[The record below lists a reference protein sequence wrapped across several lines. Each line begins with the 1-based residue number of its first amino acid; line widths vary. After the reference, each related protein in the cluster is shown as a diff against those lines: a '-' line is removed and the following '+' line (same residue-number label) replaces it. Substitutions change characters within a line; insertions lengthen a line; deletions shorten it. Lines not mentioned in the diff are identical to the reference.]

1 MRRRLTAT
9 ITALALALTV
19 FAVPASA
26 AGGNNWMERVGSANK
41 TVKVGQEFELKVNHG
56 RGLDDDQIKWT
67 IGNTNIARFA
77 DDDRFDDEVEF
88 RALKKG
94 TVKIT
99 ANNLETGGKLV
110 YTVNVKA
117 KNQGVWI
124 SQVGNASRTV
134 APHKEFE
141 LRVNKGD
148 ALKGSQI
155 KWTISNTNI
164 VRFDDEDRFG
174 VDIDLEAVKSGTAK
188 VTANNLATGGK
199 IVYTINVK
207 SSVGA
212 YNIAQVG
219 KATKYVGTYDDIELE
234 VKKGASLRNDQIQ
247 WSIADT
253 SLLSFE
259 YGDNIGREV
268 ELESKGKSGTTKVTA
283 HNLHTGGKIVYTV
296 KVSPAYDD

>member
-19 FAVPASA
+19 FAVPVSA
-26 AGGNNWMERVGSANK
+26 AGGNNWMERVGPAAKN
-41 TVKVGQEFELKVNHG
+41 VKVGQEFELEVNHD
-56 RGLDDDQIKWT
+56 RGLNDNQIKWT
-67 IGNTNIARFA
+67 IGNTNIVKF
-77 DDDRFDDEVEF
+77 DDNDRFDDEIEL
-88 RALKKG
+88 RAVKKG
-94 TVKIT
+94 TTKVT
-99 ANNLETGGKLV
+99 ANNLKTGGKIV

-117 KNQGVWI
+117 KNQGLWI

-134 APHKEFE
+134 APDKEFE

-155 KWTISNTNI
+155 KWTISNTNV
-164 VRFDDEDRFG
+164 VRFDDDDRFG
-174 VDIDLEAVKSGTAK
+174 VDIELEAVKSGTAK

-207 SSVGA
+207 STLGA
-212 YNIAQVG
+212 YSIAQVG

-259 YGDNIGREV
+259 NGDNIGREV
-268 ELESKGKSGTTKVTA
+268 ELESKGKSGSTKVTA

-296 KVSPAYDD
+296 KVSPGYDD